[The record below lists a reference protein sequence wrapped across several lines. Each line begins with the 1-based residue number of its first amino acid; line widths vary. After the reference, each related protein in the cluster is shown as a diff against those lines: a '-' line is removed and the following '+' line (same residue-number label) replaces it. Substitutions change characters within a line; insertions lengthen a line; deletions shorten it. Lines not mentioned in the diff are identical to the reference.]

1 MSAARAN
8 HHEPPPPPAPPTS
21 STMNPTSSSPK
32 PPLPPPPPP
41 PQPQPPS
48 HTPVIMNLP
57 PRESLPDLPQI
68 GTDAAWVI
76 VKSVLRALCLLLG
89 LLLAAF
95 ALWTLAHYDPARDD
109 AVIQTLAETALPI
122 GLLAAVWNGAEFA
135 TMCARRSRPRRGIPA
150 KAHVALELLLWML
163 AVAGSVTQAFA
174 GYSMY
179 VTSGD
184 STVSCFAVL
193 GVLEFGL
200 FVRSCLEV
208 DRRKKDR
215 RIQQLVI
222 ALQMQQQQYQLMP
235 QQQQQQQQY
244 NNNIASPLAESTTW
258 GPAAPAST
266 SDYDRE
272 LNTKYQGPMPE
283 PLYDPRDLQKVL
295 IIDPRLRGIAT

>member
-1 MSAARAN
+1 MIAL
-8 HHEPPPPPAPPTS
+8 PPATQ
-21 STMNPTSSSPK
+21 TLNCEQT
-32 PPLPPPPPP
+32 
-41 PQPQPPS
+41 
-48 HTPVIMNLP
+48 
-57 PRESLPDLPQI
+57 LPDLPQI

-76 VKSVLRALCLLLG
+76 VKIVLRSLCLLLG

-95 ALWTLAHYDPARDD
+95 ALWTLAHYDAARDD
-109 AVIQTLAETALPI
+109 ATILALAETALPI

-135 TMCARRSRPRRGIPA
+135 TMCARRSRHKGISA

-163 AVAGSVTQAFA
+163 GVAGSVTQAFA

-179 VTSGD
+179 VTSGA

-222 ALQMQQQQYQLMP
+222 ALQMQQQQHQLMP

-295 IIDPRLRGIAT
+295 IIDPRLRGIVN